1 MLNRMSVLL
10 ASTLQLPP
18 NDSGIILLE
27 VNQMS
32 IVLELRG
39 HLSHAGTP
47 LVHETSEDVV
57 LSNVFGIVKNLNS
70 AVLSSW
76 VYSVMEVAQ
85 SASEWSVDF
94 WQTQP
99 KPIGIIEGSTIVDL
113 VLESSTNLVFV
124 EVKMDAPASLGTR
137 HGPHRN
143 QLARNLDIGYR
154 RATAAGKG
162 FGLVFVTPELKEPAI
177 VESVR
182 SSMGPFPTNPD
193 VRPES
198 ILACLRWAP
207 WASIGD
213 AVAKAYSGGS
223 LQGHEQKF
231 ALDLLA
237 YMVRKGLWRNTL
249 SDDEVF
255 YLDKLYRPLRRD
267 ASPFAPYAN
276 RKSESYQGWRD
287 KLWDE
292 ASLRQL
298 LRDLRLEDRA
308 LLKMLADAGGA
319 MRQDQLMRKLP
330 LLTGRSSASLRALK
344 SHVNAACKALDRAP
358 ILAEGTG
365 SGAAR
370 IHEIDRRLGPLR
382 SLVIEIGRQ
391 FDVDWRLLEPVDRTS
406 SLTVEAATNTV
417 DETLPPP
424 PTRHATSENKAW
436 FVLERNGCRE
446 IGAFVNAKGSCSY
459 RQYSLEGHFL
469 HIHRQRGAFTEVFA
483 HVLSDAKR
491 FYPPYQPD
499 LQQSE
504 STGLPSDVVAS
515 AAAVAD
521 PKS

>member
-1 MLNRMSVLL
+1 
-10 ASTLQLPP
+10 
-18 NDSGIILLE
+18 
-27 VNQMS
+27 MS

-76 VYSVMEVAQ
+76 VRSVMEVAHPT
-85 SASEWSVDF
+85 SEWSVDF

-99 KPIGIIEGSTIVDL
+99 KPIGVIEGSTIVDL
-113 VLESSTNLVFV
+113 VLESSDTLVFV
-124 EVKMDAPASLGTR
+124 EVKMDAPASLGTT
-137 HGPHRN
+137 HDPHRN

-154 RATAAGKG
+154 RATTGGKE
-162 FGLVFVTPELKEPAI
+162 FVLVFVTPELKEPSI
-177 VESVR
+177 VGSVR
-182 SSMGPFPTNPD
+182 SSIGPFPTNPD
-193 VRPES
+193 VLPDS
-198 ILACLRWAP
+198 IVACLRWAP
-207 WASIGD
+207 WASVGD

-223 LQGHEQKF
+223 LEGYEQKF

-249 SDDEVF
+249 ADDEVF

-298 LRDLRLEDRA
+298 LLDLRLEDRA

-330 LLTGRSSASLRALK
+330 LLNGRSSASLRALK

-382 SLVIEIGRQ
+382 SLVIDIGRQ
-391 FDVDWRLLEPVDRTS
+391 FDIDWRLLEPVDPTL
-406 SLTVEAATNTV
+406 SLTVEAPTNTV

-424 PTRHATSENKAW
+424 PTRRATSENKAW
-436 FVLERNGCRE
+436 FVLERNGIME

-459 RQYSLEGHFL
+459 RQYSLDGHFL
-469 HIHRQRGAFTEVFA
+469 HIHHQRGAFAEVFA
-483 HVLSDAKR
+483 RALSHAKR

-499 LQQSE
+499 LQESE

-515 AAAVAD
+515 AAAIVDTNSTGA
-521 PKS
+521 SRS